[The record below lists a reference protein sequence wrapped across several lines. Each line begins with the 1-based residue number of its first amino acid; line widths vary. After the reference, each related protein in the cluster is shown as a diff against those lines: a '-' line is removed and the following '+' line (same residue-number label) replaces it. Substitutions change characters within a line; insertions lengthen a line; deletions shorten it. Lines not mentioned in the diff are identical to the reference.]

1 MIAVLLENNLLG
13 CMPLI
18 SFPSLARF
26 SRIQL
31 HLLAQNMN
39 KPAYAC
45 CPCVAPSLRKPGAG
59 GREVRHLLAGGLWLL
74 AQSEPLENEP

>member
-1 MIAVLLENNLLG
+1 
-13 CMPLI
+13 
-18 SFPSLARF
+18 
-26 SRIQL
+26 
-31 HLLAQNMN
+31 LLAQNMN